1 MHAQHER
8 QSVATSDSKLQ
19 AHLRRYVTPR
29 IQKASRPANIS
40 QDPKL
45 IACTGRI

>member
-1 MHAQHER
+1 MQAQYER
-8 QSVATSDSKLQ
+8 QSGSASDSKLQ

-29 IQKASRPANIS
+29 IQKVPQPANIS
-40 QDPKL
+40 QRPIL